1 MQVILMFTTL
11 QFNNFCNMKYILS
24 SIFMLLTAFSFA
36 QPVKLGIE
44 GGSGVK
50 GERLVDFS
58 GVIADVNAANAY
70 FLKSGK
76 DIIALDIVVDEN
88 GKRSLVG
95 VIDFKPGMSTSYVLN
110 SVAAGSKKAPVV
122 AKRTQAELWT
132 KVTGKMKNGFYVG
145 GGNFYRFDSIRV
157 PDNFKDHA
165 YFIKY
170 EGPGWESDKVG
181 YRMYLDQRNA
191 VDVFGK
197 CVNTPVLQEVGV
209 DGYESYHHL
218 SDWGMDVL
226 KVGKALGVGSIAR
239 LNADNQAVR
248 VEKTDSVFCR
258 VIDGNLQARV
268 ITDYYGYEH
277 EGEKVNLRSVMSINA
292 GSRMTLEELYFSAPV
307 DRVCTGIIAD
317 KKAESFV
324 MKSRNGK
331 WTCLATW
338 GAQSLNSDNLGLAVI
353 ASSAQ
358 NPRIENDKL
367 NNLMI
372 FDVKDS
378 VLKYYFLS
386 AWELEPNGIKTLEQF
401 KAYLQHELD
410 ALESPVNVVKQ

>member
-1 MQVILMFTTL
+1 MRFLVVSCFSFLF
-11 QFNNFCNMKYILS
+11 
-24 SIFMLLTAFSFA
+24 AASFA
-36 QPVKLGIE
+36 QPVTISI
-44 GGSGVK
+44 GGASVPA
-50 GERLVDFS
+50 GERLVNLGNVVDN
-58 GVIADVNAANAY
+58 IDINKTY
-70 FLKSGK
+70 FLKAGK
-76 DIIALDIVVDEN
+76 SKIALDIVTDEN
-88 GKRSLVG
+88 NRRSLAG
-95 VIDFKPGMSTSYVLN
+95 VVNFQPGMPANYELHSVKPGTKN
-110 SVAAGSKKAPVV
+110 APVAV
-122 AKRTQAELWT
+122 KRTQAELWT

-197 CVNTPVLQEVGV
+197 RVATPVLQDVGV
-209 DGYESYHHL
+209 DGYETYHHL
-218 SDWGMDVL
+218 QDWGMDVL

-239 LNADNQAVR
+239 MNAENQAVR

-258 VIDGNLQARV
+258 VIDGNLQSRV

-277 EGEKVNLRSVMSINA
+277 EGEKVNLRSVKTIEA
-292 GSRMTLEELYFSAPV
+292 ASRMTLEELHFSSPV

-317 KKAESFV
+317 KKAQSFV
-324 MKSRNGK
+324 MKSSDGK

-338 GAQSLNSDNLGLAVI
+338 GPQSLNNDNLGLAI
-353 ASSAQ
+353 LASSAQ

-367 NNLMI
+367 NNLMV
-372 FDVKDS
+372 FDVTAKE
-378 VLKYYFLS
+378 LKYYFLS
-386 AWELEPNGIKTLEQF
+386 AWELEPSGIKTLEQF
-401 KAYLQHELD
+401 KEYLQKELD
-410 ALESPVNVVKQ
+410 VLASPVKVVKQ